1 MTRTDGAG
9 RLRFA
14 GALLL
19 VATFAVGALGGLAY
33 AHFGDRAAA
42 AVESAEPDCRDDDD
56 DDDRPSYLRRLDL
69 DSAQWQQVDAI
80 LQARKE
86 QMHAFWDEN
95 GPRME
100 QIVDSARAEIRS
112 VLTDAQRGEIDRM
125 RAERRER
132 RERERQRCEEMR
144 AQKKDTSA
152 T

>member
-1 MTRTDGAG
+1 MTRTDGTG

-42 AVESAEPDCRDDDD
+42 AESAERDCRDDD
-56 DDDRPSYLRRLDL
+56 DDDRPSYLERLEL
-69 DSAQWQQVDAI
+69 DSAQLERVDAI
-80 LQARKE
+80 LQSRKE

-112 VLTDAQRGEIDRM
+112 VLSEAQRAEVDRM

-132 RERERQRCEEMR
+132 RERERQRCEEVR
-144 AQKKDTSA
+144 AQKNDESA
-152 T
+152 A